1 MNLEMPTPAETESLR
16 KLLLIVLGV
25 MIVTIP
31 VIGILVIAKIKAKQ
45 RAYRP
50 PGASDRSTG
59 VPPVS
64 SKNDAPSPSQKT
76 EGTQETAGTQ
86 GAQGSPDILSG
97 SSSPASNLPPSS
109 SSEPSVPPHA

>member
-31 VIGILVIAKIKAKQ
+31 VIGILVVAKIKARQ

-50 PGASDRSTG
+50 PGADRSTG

-64 SKNDAPSPSQKT
+64 SQREP
-76 EGTQETAGTQ
+76 EGLPRTD
-86 GAQGSPDILSG
+86 GSPDTLSG
-97 SSSPASNLPPSS
+97 SSDSETRPPS
-109 SSEPSVPPHA
+109 PHA